1 MGKKVRS
8 AKGDLVDF
16 DFLKIKE
23 QLASAPTPMEVK
35 NRQNFIEN
43 RLKRRLKKKTPVVE
57 KAAVEVEPTL
67 PEPAETVVV
76 KVVID
81 EPTAEE
87 VVAEATKE
95 DSVRTEHSPTRNR
108 FSETTRRKIQDTKTR
123 FNAQDAHR

>member
-87 VVAEATKE
+87 VVAEEKTTKQKA
-95 DSVRTEHSPTRNR
+95 
-108 FSETTRRKIQDTKTR
+108 RKKKKEK
-123 FNAQDAHR
+123 

>member
-43 RLKRRLKKKTPVVE
+43 RLKRRLKKKSPVVE
-57 KAAVEVEPTL
+57 KAAIEVEPTL
-67 PEPAETVVV
+67 PDPAEDVVV

-81 EPTAEE
+81 EPAVEK
-87 VVAEATKE
+87 VVAKEKPATTKQKA
-95 DSVRTEHSPTRNR
+95 
-108 FSETTRRKIQDTKTR
+108 RKKKTS
-123 FNAQDAHR
+123 